1 MPVSPVAGVPPTST
15 LQRFDRQMATFTPY
29 YVAPGL
35 TKRNFYRE
43 NGQII
48 LAAMVAIMLMV
59 CLFVFQGTSFL
70 ASGITAGAEYSPYG
84 F

>member
-15 LQRFDRQMATFTPY
+15 LQGFDQRMANFAPV

-35 TKRNFYRE
+35 TRKNFYRE

-48 LAAMVAIMLMV
+48 LAAMVAIMLLIV
-59 CLFVFQGTSFL
+59 LFLFQAGVLSNKPPTVGGSSFL
-70 ASGITAGAEYSPYG
+70 G

>member
-1 MPVSPVAGVPPTST
+1 MPVVPVAGIPPIST

-35 TKRNFYRE
+35 TQKNFYRE

-48 LAAMVAIMLMV
+48 LAAMVAVLLMI
-59 CLFVFQGTSFL
+59 CLFLLQGNSLL
-70 ASGITAGAEYSPYG
+70 ASTASAGLEYTPYG